1 MISRDSIQLVLE
13 TARIEEVVGD
23 VVALKKRGSN
33 YSGLCPFHNEK
44 TPSFNVNPARNI
56 FKCFGCGEGGNPV
69 DFIMKTEQV
78 SFPEAIRSLAKR
90 YNLEI
95 EETVPDPAQQQQQDE
110 REAMY
115 ALNQFAQKTFSGWLM
130 DSDEGKAVGLSY
142 FREREFNP
150 ETIERFQLGYSLN
163 AWNDFSE
170 HAVKAG
176 YNETYLEKTGL
187 AYRNDKGRLIDRFR
201 ERIMFPIH
209 NVSGRIIGFGGRVLK
224 KDDKTAKYINS
235 PASEIYDKSRALY
248 GIFLSKKAISKND
261 ECFIV
266 EGYTDV
272 ISLNQAGIENAVAPC
287 GTALTPEQI
296 RLAGRYTKNLT
307 LLFDGDDAGISAAL
321 KAIPLILEEGLH
333 VRIVLFPDKEDPDS
347 YSRKYGAEQTMDFI
361 RKSAVD
367 FVEFKSKLVLQ
378 AAGNDPIRKA
388 GLIHEVVELIA
399 KVADPILR
407 STYVKRCSRLLD
419 IDETVVLNELN
430 RTKRQI
436 AKKETPTQDVTE
448 VLTHVIAPSQQVIE
462 LETEEQEKN
471 IIRLLLIYGHRKLS
485 FVENR
490 TDDAGRQVEIVHEP
504 HVARFI
510 VDEITGDAIRFDHPV
525 FEQILRAYAGL
536 PEETPYLDPT
546 HFLHS
551 EDQRLRET
559 VVELLSP
566 RYQLSE
572 NWYAMHG
579 ISVPSEE
586 NELLRTVEQSVFHLK
601 QKKVLRMLEESRQ
614 KIREAQSNGSDLSEI
629 LENHLRLERIKS
641 EIAKALGIDILR

>member
-1 MISRDSIQLVLE
+1 
-13 TARIEEVVGD
+13 
-23 VVALKKRGSN
+23 
-33 YSGLCPFHNEK
+33 
-44 TPSFNVNPARNI
+44 
-56 FKCFGCGEGGNPV
+56 
-69 DFIMKTEQV
+69 
-78 SFPEAIRSLAKR
+78 
-90 YNLEI
+90 
-95 EETVPDPAQQQQQDE
+95 
-110 REAMY
+110 
-115 ALNQFAQKTFSGWLM
+115 
-130 DSDEGKAVGLSY
+130 
-142 FREREFNP
+142 
-150 ETIERFQLGYSLN
+150 
-163 AWNDFSE
+163 
-170 HAVKAG
+170 
-176 YNETYLEKTGL
+176 
-187 AYRNDKGRLIDRFR
+187 
-201 ERIMFPIH
+201 
-209 NVSGRIIGFGGRVLK
+209 
-224 KDDKTAKYINS
+224 
-235 PASEIYDKSRALY
+235 
-248 GIFLSKKAISKND
+248 
-261 ECFIV
+261 
-266 EGYTDV
+266 
-272 ISLNQAGIENAVAPC
+272 
-287 GTALTPEQI
+287 
-296 RLAGRYTKNLT
+296 
-307 LLFDGDDAGISAAL
+307 
-321 KAIPLILEEGLH
+321 
-333 VRIVLFPDKEDPDS
+333 
-347 YSRKYGAEQTMDFI
+347 
-361 RKSAVD
+361 
-367 FVEFKSKLVLQ
+367 
-378 AAGNDPIRKA
+378 
-388 GLIHEVVELIA
+388 
-399 KVADPILR
+399 
-407 STYVKRCSRLLD
+407 VKRCSRLLD

-510 VDEITGDAIRFDHPV
+510 VDEITGDAI
-525 FEQILRAYAGL
+525 RAYAGL